1 MDQPLVARKQ
11 ILTGYSSPKVP
22 CAIFP
27 HLGMKTRSLLLRLVA
42 TAFLAGLAPSLWA
55 QDGLEGALSRMRV
68 ASPLNFTEPFR
79 RTLAIGDFDND
90 QKPDGAVL
98 VDSSRIRDRNSFRI
112 ELHLSGNRNSNLS
125 FESTESALTVTAS
138 DINRDGAT
146 DLIIEQSLS
155 HKRLFVWL
163 GDGQGGFHK
172 SRVEDFP
179 ATQNPNGEQLGTPSA
194 QPESPVM
201 GLPSQRFSEISIL
214 AASSVRGRPPSFSG
228 LASFSKASAATSR
241 PNLLVF
247 SRAPPHSLPL

>member
-1 MDQPLVARKQ
+1 M
-11 ILTGYSSPKVP
+11 
-22 CAIFP
+22 
-27 HLGMKTRSLLLRLVA
+27 

-68 ASPLNFTEPFR
+68 ASPLKFAQPFS

-90 QKPDGAVL
+90 HKPDGAVL
-98 VDSSRIRDRNSFRI
+98 VDSGRIHDRNSFRI
-112 ELHLSGNRNSNLS
+112 ELHLSGGQNDDLS
-125 FESTESALTVTAS
+125 FESTESSLTVTAS

-163 GDGQGGFHK
+163 GDGQGGFRK

-179 ATQNPNGEQLGTPSA
+179 AAQNPNGEQLGTPSA
-194 QPESPVM
+194 QPECPVM

-214 AASSVRGRPPSFSG
+214 AASSVRGRPPSLND
-228 LASFSKASAATSR
+228 LASLFKASSANSR